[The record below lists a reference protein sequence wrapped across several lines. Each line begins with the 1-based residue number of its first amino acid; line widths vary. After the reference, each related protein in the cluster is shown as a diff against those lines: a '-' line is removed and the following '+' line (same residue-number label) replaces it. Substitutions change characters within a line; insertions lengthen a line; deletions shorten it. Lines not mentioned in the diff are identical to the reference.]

1 MLSKKNS
8 ASLASSAIT
17 HLRGSAHI
25 PGDKS
30 ISHRSLM
37 LPALASGTSIISGLL
52 EGEDVLAT
60 AAAMRLMG
68 AKIDKREDGTWRVQ
82 GVGLGKLKAPST
94 TLEMGNSGTSTRLLM
109 GLVASHPISATF
121 AGDDSLSKRPMSRV
135 SDPLAQAGAT
145 IDASQGDKLPLT
157 ITGSESPKPLDYT
170 PPMASAQVKSA
181 VLFAGLNTDGT
192 TIVREKTPTRD
203 HSERLLKALGADISV
218 EPDDD
223 GGRII
228 KLTGKKPLS
237 ATDIIVPGDI
247 SSAAFPM
254 AAAAMTEGSD
264 ITLKGVGL
272 NPLRTGII
280 DALKALGADIRILNI
295 HEAGG
300 EPVGDIHVLGSKLK
314 GIDGLIVEPSTMID
328 EFPVLFCAAAV
339 AKGTTRLTGLHELR
353 VKESDRLAV
362 MAEGLRASGIEV
374 EEFEDGLTIRGC
386 GDDDGNGKV
395 PGGATIKTHLDHRIA
410 MSFLVLGMMAKEPI
424 AIDDASAFH
433 TSFPTFSDLMNELG
447 GKIR

>member
-1 MLSKKNS
+1 MPSKKNS
-8 ASLASSAIT
+8 PSLASSAVT
-17 HLRGSAHI
+17 YLSGVAHI

-37 LPALASGTSIISGLL
+37 LPAIASGTSIISGLL

-68 AKIDKREDGTWRVQ
+68 AKIDKREDGSWRVQ
-82 GVGLGKLKAPST
+82 GVGLGKLKSPSK

-121 AGDDSLSKRPMSRV
+121 AGDSSLSKRPMSRV
-135 SDPLAQAGAT
+135 SNPLAQTGAR
-145 IDASQGDKLPLT
+145 IDASEGDKLPLT
-157 ITGSESPKPLDYT
+157 ITGSDRPKPLDYT

-181 VLFAGLNTDGT
+181 VLFAGLNTDGI
-192 TIVREKTPTRD
+192 TIVREKTSTRD
-203 HSERLLKALGADISV
+203 HSERMLSALGADIEV
-218 EPDDD
+218 ELDAN
-223 GGRII
+223 GGRTIR
-228 KLTGKKPLS
+228 LTGKKPLH

-264 ITLKGVGL
+264 ITLIGVGL

-280 DALKALGADIRILNI
+280 DALRALGADISILNER
-295 HEAGG
+295 EAGG
-300 EPVGDIHVLGSKLK
+300 EPVGDIHILGSKLK
-314 GIDGLIVEPSTMID
+314 GIDGLTVEPSTMID

-339 AKGTTRLTGLHELR
+339 AKGTTNLTGLHELR

-362 MAEGLRASGIEV
+362 MTEGLRACGIEV
-374 EEFEDGLTIRGC
+374 EEFDDGLTIRGC
-386 GDDDGNGKV
+386 GDGDGNGKV
-395 PGGATIKTHLDHRIA
+395 PGGATIATHLDHRIA
-410 MSFLVLGMMAKEPI
+410 MSFLVLGMMAKNPI

-433 TSFPTFSDLMNELG
+433 TSFPTFADLMNGLG
-447 GKIR
+447 GKLR